1 MSEEAEK
8 LADEDRALVE
18 AFKIEHAKEAFDRS
32 VVKYQD
38 KVFNLCYRFMGNYHD
53 ANDCAQDTFI
63 KVYRSLKKFRFESS
77 FSTWLYRIAVNT
89 CKNKLSSLQ
98 YRLSKIMF
106 RIDKPAE
113 SGLTIEIKDE
123 SRSPEVVLERSE
135 KGRLIQKEIDSLPGD
150 QKTVVVLRDIEAL
163 PYEEIAQITGYNM
176 GTVKSKLA
184 RARER
189 LRKKL
194 RGLI

>member
-1 MSEEAEK
+1 MI
-8 LADEDRALVE
+8 EDSALVE
-18 AFKIEHAKEAFDRS
+18 AFQTEHSKEAFDS
-32 VVKYQD
+32 LVVKYQD

-53 ANDCAQDTFI
+53 ANDCAQDTFV
-63 KVYRSLKKFRFESS
+63 KAYRSLKKFRFEAS

-98 YRLSKIMF
+98 YRFSKILF
-106 RIDKPAE
+106 RIDRPAE
-113 SGLTIEIKDE
+113 SEMSIEIKDE
-123 SRSPEVVLERSE
+123 SQSPEVLFETSE
-135 KGRLIQKEIDSLPGD
+135 KGRRIQKAIDSLPED
-150 QKTVVVLRDIEAL
+150 QKTVVVLRDIEGL

-194 RGLI
+194 RGTI